1 MGPFTTWKDGRGTE
15 RDGKTGE
22 GERIAGEGLAP
33 IQNNEKS
40 APMTTNHFGAFCSV
54 IFQLRMQS
62 DLKDIAAAFFR
73 NYKKLLREF
82 VADDCS
88 GDYRKLLLL
97 ILGSL

>member
-1 MGPFTTWKDGRGTE
+1 
-15 RDGKTGE
+15 
-22 GERIAGEGLAP
+22 
-33 IQNNEKS
+33 
-40 APMTTNHFGAFCSV
+40 V